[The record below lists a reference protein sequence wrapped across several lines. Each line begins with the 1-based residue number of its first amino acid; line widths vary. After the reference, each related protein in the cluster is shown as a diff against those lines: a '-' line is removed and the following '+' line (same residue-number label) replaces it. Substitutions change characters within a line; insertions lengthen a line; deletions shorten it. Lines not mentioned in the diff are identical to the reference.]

1 LANPLGEASAL
12 MPNISASSIFNFITW
27 LLIFLVVTAICGV
40 AVYFAIRGMKY
51 KYKIVI
57 WEKINGQF
65 QDTGKDKGMEISV
78 GKGGDLALYLAK
90 RKKIVPMPS
99 LQTGKRKFFFYIRED
114 GEWINFTP
122 GDFDNEARTMGSRF
136 LDKEMR
142 FARVGLQ
149 GTFKERYDKPK
160 FLEKYGP
167 LILYTST
174 FAIVGVI
181 LWLVGREIVT
191 MISNLGPVLVK
202 SRVLVEQLKQL
213 TGYID
218 IVKSGGSGL
227 VPA

>member
-1 LANPLGEASAL
+1 LVNPLSEAAAL
-12 MPNISASSIFNFITW
+12 MPNISASSIFNFISW
-27 LLIFLVVTAICGV
+27 LLIFLVVTALCGV
-40 AVYFAIRGMKY
+40 LVYLSIRGIKY
-51 KYKIVI
+51 KYKVVI

-65 QDTGKDKGMEISV
+65 QDTGKDRGMEISV

-90 RKKIVPMPS
+90 RKKILPMPS
-99 LQTGKRKFFFYIRED
+99 LQTGRRKFFFFIRED

-122 GDFDNEARTMGSRF
+122 GDFDEVARIMGCRF

-160 FLEKYGP
+160 FMEKYGP

-181 LWLVGREIVT
+181 LWLIGKEIVT
-191 MISNLGPVLVK
+191 MISNLGPVLDK
-202 SRVLVEQLKQL
+202 TGELIEQLKQL
-213 TGYID
+213 TGAID
-218 IVKSGGSGL
+218 VVKSGGSGL
-227 VPA
+227 IPA